1 VPARIKNVNL
11 SQRLSLVFSALLLA
25 SCAVSAWL
33 QIRASDLHD
42 QEVIQS
48 LSRDLASHIAQNGP
62 LIDQRGPRVDMLHAL
77 FSQLMAV
84 NPSVEV
90 YLLDANGLIKG
101 DDAPPGHVKRKH
113 VDVGPIRT
121 FLAGEA
127 LPILGDD
134 PRSVTGRKVFS
145 AAALP
150 GANGAT
156 AGYIYVVLLGEAHDK
171 WAARIAGN
179 SVLRATLWSMTLV
192 ALFGLIA
199 GLIAFRLITR
209 PLGRLTEAVRD
220 FDAGD
225 ETGAA
230 AKLSSLSALS
240 ARGHARDEIAILERA
255 FLQMSNRIAQ
265 QWREL
270 TYRDQERRE
279 LIANISHDLRT
290 PLTSL
295 HGYLEALSL
304 KFDMLPQ
311 PERRR
316 YLSIAL
322 GQSAKVGRLAQSLF
336 ELARLEHGQTQLAPE
351 AFSLAD
357 LLQDVFEK
365 FELAAQARRISLRAH
380 IPSRLP
386 DVYADLGMIERVL
399 TNLLDNA
406 IRHTPEGGM
415 IEVELVFRG
424 EKVSVTISDTGPGI
438 PAELRASLFQRPVNV
453 GGAQRVGGLG
463 LLIVQQILHLHGSA
477 IALADRADKGATFVF
492 ALNTA
497 VASAER

>member
-1 VPARIKNVNL
+1 VNL

-25 SCAVSAWL
+25 CCAVSGWL

-42 QEVIQS
+42 QQVIQS
-48 LSRDLASHIAQNGP
+48 VSRDLASNIAQNGT
-62 LIDQRGPRVDMLHAL
+62 LIDRSGPRADMLHVL

-90 YLLDANGLIKG
+90 YLLDPGGAIEG

-113 VDVGPIRT
+113 VDMRPIKR
-121 FLAGEA
+121 FLAGDA
-127 LPILGDD
+127 LPIFGDD
-134 PRSVTGRKVFS
+134 PRSLTGRKVFS
-145 AAALP
+145 ACVLRD
-150 GANGAT
+150 ANGAT
-156 AGYIYVVLLGEAHDK
+156 AGYIYVVLLGEAHDE
-171 WAARIAGN
+171 WAARVERNA
-179 SVLRATLWSMTLV
+179 VLRTTLWSMTLV
-192 ALFGLIA
+192 ALAGLIA

-230 AKLSSLSALS
+230 ARLSSLGMASGRGR
-240 ARGHARDEIAILERA
+240 ARGEIAILERA
-255 FLQMSNRIAQ
+255 FQQMSNRIAQ

-295 HGYLEALSL
+295 HGYLEALSMKL
-304 KFDMLPQ
+304 DQLAE

-316 YLSIAL
+316 YLNIAL
-322 GQSAKVGRLAQSLF
+322 LQSAKVGRLAQALF
-336 ELARLEHGQTQLAPE
+336 ELARLEHGQIQPAPE
-351 AFSLAD
+351 TFSLAD

-365 FELAAQARRISLRAH
+365 FELAAQARRISLRAE
-380 IPSRLP
+380 IAPRLP
-386 DVYADLGMIERVL
+386 DVYADLGMIERVM

-406 IRHTPEGGM
+406 IRHTPEDGK
-415 IEVELVFRG
+415 IEVELALRDG
-424 EKVSVTISDTGPGI
+424 KVMVTVSDTGPGI
-438 PAELRASLFQRPVNV
+438 APELRESLFQRPVNV

-477 IALADRADKGATFVF
+477 IALVDREGKGGTFVF
-492 ALNTA
+492 ALEPAAAT
-497 VASAER
+497 VDR

>member
-1 VPARIKNVNL
+1 MNVNL

-25 SCAVSAWL
+25 CCAVSAWL

-42 QEVIQS
+42 QQVIQS
-48 LSRDLASHIAQNGP
+48 VSHDLASHIAQNGP
-62 LIDQRGPRVDMLHAL
+62 LIDRSGPRDDMLRSL

-90 YLLDANGLIKG
+90 YLLDANGAIRG
-101 DDAPPGHVKRKH
+101 DDAPPGHVKRDR
-113 VDVGPIRT
+113 VDVRPIRR

-127 LPILGDD
+127 LPIFGDD
-134 PRSVTGRKVFS
+134 PRSVGGRKVFS

-150 GANGAT
+150 GTNGAT
-156 AGYIYVVLLGEAHDK
+156 AGYIYVVLLGEAHDE
-171 WAARIAGN
+171 WAARIATN
-179 SVLRATLWSMTLV
+179 AVLRTTLWSMTLV
-192 ALFGLIA
+192 ALAGLIA

-225 ETGAA
+225 ERGAA
-230 AKLSSLSALS
+230 EKLSSLGMLS
-240 ARGHARDEIAILERA
+240 ARGRARGEIAILERT
-255 FLQMSNRIAQ
+255 FQQMSNRIAQ

-304 KFDMLPQ
+304 KFDQLAQ

-322 GQSAKVGRLAQSLF
+322 LQSAKVGRLAQSLF
-336 ELARLEHGQTQLAPE
+336 ELARLEHGQIQPAPE

-365 FELAAQARRISLRAH
+365 FELAAQARRISLRAR
-380 IPSRLP
+380 ISTRLP
-386 DVYADLGMIERVL
+386 DVSADLGMIERVM

-415 IEVELVFRG
+415 IEVELESSNGRVA
-424 EKVSVTISDTGPGI
+424 VTVSDTGPGI
-438 PAELRASLFQRPVNV
+438 PPALRDSLFQRPVNV
-453 GGAQRVGGLG
+453 GGAQRIGGLG

-477 IALADRADKGATFVF
+477 IALVDREGKGGTFVF
-492 ALNTA
+492 SLDTALT
-497 VASAER
+497 VADR

>member
-1 VPARIKNVNL
+1 MNL

-48 LSRDLASHIAQNGP
+48 VSRDLASHIAQNGP
-62 LIDQRGPRVDMLHAL
+62 LIDAHGPRADMLRAL

-90 YLLDANGLIKG
+90 YLLDANGQVKG
-101 DDAPPGHVKRKH
+101 DDAPPGHVKRNH
-113 VDVGPIRT
+113 VDVRPIRR
-121 FLAGEA
+121 FLTGDT

-134 PRSVTGRKVFS
+134 PRSDAGRKVFS

-150 GANGAT
+150 GANGTT
-156 AGYIYVVLLGEAHDK
+156 AGYVYVVLLGEAHDQ
-171 WAARIAGN
+171 WAARIGGN
-179 SVLRATLWSMTLV
+179 SVLRTTLWSMTFV
-192 ALFGLIA
+192 ALCSLIA

-225 ETGAA
+225 EIGAR
-230 AKLSSLSALS
+230 AKLSSLPPS
-240 ARGHARDEIAILERA
+240 HARDEIAILERA
-255 FLQMSNRIAQ
+255 FVQMSNRIAQ

-304 KFDMLPQ
+304 KFDMLRE

-336 ELARLEHGQTQLAPE
+336 ELARLEHGQTQLSPE

-365 FELAAQARRISLRAH
+365 FELAAQARRISLRAD
-380 IPSRLP
+380 IPPRLP
-386 DVYADLGMIERVL
+386 DVHADLGMIERVL

-415 IEVELVFRG
+415 IEVELAFRSN
-424 EKVSVTISDTGPGI
+424 KVTVTFSDTGPGI
-438 PAELRASLFQRPVNV
+438 PPELRDSLFLRPVNV

-477 IALADRADKGATFVF
+477 ISLADRAGRGGTFVF
-492 ALNTA
+492 TLNTA
-497 VASAER
+497 MASPDR

>member
-1 VPARIKNVNL
+1 
-11 SQRLSLVFSALLLA
+11 
-25 SCAVSAWL
+25 
-33 QIRASDLHD
+33 
-42 QEVIQS
+42 
-48 LSRDLASHIAQNGP
+48 
-62 LIDQRGPRVDMLHAL
+62 
-77 FSQLMAV
+77 
-84 NPSVEV
+84 
-90 YLLDANGLIKG
+90 
-101 DDAPPGHVKRKH
+101 
-113 VDVGPIRT
+113 
-121 FLAGEA
+121 
-127 LPILGDD
+127 
-134 PRSVTGRKVFS
+134 
-145 AAALP
+145 
-150 GANGAT
+150 
-156 AGYIYVVLLGEAHDK
+156 VLLGEAHDK